1 MFTSDNGPHLEGGA
15 DPRFF
20 NSNGGLRGF
29 KRDLYEGGIRVP
41 FIVSWPGTVEPG
53 RVSGHQSAF
62 WDVVPTLA
70 DLTGFEC
77 GETDGIS
84 FLPELLGKAQ
94 AKHHSLYW
102 EFHEMGGKQAILVDQ
117 WKAVRLQV
125 GKDPEGPLEL
135 YNLENDPY
143 EENNVAEAHPELVRS
158 FAEMM
163 AEERE
168 TSEQFNF
175 GRTQSN

>member
-1 MFTSDNGPHLEGGA
+1 
-15 DPRFF
+15 
-20 NSNGGLRGF
+20 
-29 KRDLYEGGIRVP
+29 V
-41 FIVSWPGTVEPG
+41 VPG
-53 RVSGHQSAF
+53 RVSDHQSAF

-84 FLPELLGKAQ
+84 FLPELLGKEQ
-94 AKHHSLYW
+94 EKHHSLYW

-125 GKDPEGPLEL
+125 GMNPEGPLEL
-135 YNLENDPY
+135 YNLESDPG
-143 EENNVAEAHPELVRS
+143 EANNVAEAHPDLVKS

-163 AEERE
+163 AGERE
-168 TSEQFNF
+168 PSELFNF

>member
-1 MFTSDNGPHLEGGA
+1 M
-15 DPRFF
+15 
-20 NSNGGLRGF
+20 
-29 KRDLYEGGIRVP
+29 
-41 FIVSWPGTVEPG
+41 
-53 RVSGHQSAF
+53 
-62 WDVVPTLA
+62 
-70 DLTGFEC
+70 
-77 GETDGIS
+77 
-84 FLPELLGKAQ
+84 
-94 AKHHSLYW
+94 
-102 EFHEMGGKQAILVDQ
+102 
-117 WKAVRLQV
+117 